1 MSFERELSILV
12 EVEDEITNAGRKL
25 GINID
30 RRVVMETPRDTGSA
44 KASWLVSVNQP
55 DSAIV
60 DKDGEDVG
68 TAELQAI
75 QAGAAKA
82 KLFTSGD
89 TMYIQNNQPYI
100 DRLNEGWSAQAGSG
114 YIDAIISE
122 EVRRAD

>member
-1 MSFERELSILV
+1 MSFERELSIIA

-30 RRVVMETPRDTGSA
+30 RRVVQETPRDTGSA

-55 DSAIV
+55 DNTIV

-75 QAGAAKA
+75 QAGATKA

-89 TMYIQNNQPYI
+89 VLYIQNNQPYI
-100 DRLNEGWSAQAGSG
+100 DRLNEGYSSQAGTG
-114 YIDAIISE
+114 YIDAIINE

>member
-1 MSFERELSILV
+1 MSFERDLSILADI
-12 EVEDEITNAGRKL
+12 EDEITNTGRKL

-30 RRVVMETPRDTGSA
+30 RRVVQETPRDTGSA

-55 DSAIV
+55 DNTIV

-89 TMYIQNNQPYI
+89 TMFIQNNQPYI
-100 DRLNEGWSAQAGSG
+100 NRLNEGWSKNAASG
-114 YIDAIISE
+114 YIDAIINE